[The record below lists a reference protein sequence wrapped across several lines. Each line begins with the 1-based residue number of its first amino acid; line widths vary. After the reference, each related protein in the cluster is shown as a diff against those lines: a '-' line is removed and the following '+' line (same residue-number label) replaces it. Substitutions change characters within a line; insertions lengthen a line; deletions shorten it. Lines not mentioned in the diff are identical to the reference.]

1 MGLEHITIEI
11 EYGDGDC
18 SMEKDY
24 QGSGDDY
31 DQHFGMKFSAVGDI
45 DLIRIHDFSEE
56 VAERL
61 AKYHKALVP
70 LKQAQAQIR
79 ESGRKALIGKR
90 PMTRVGRA
98 FEKSETQVS

>member
-1 MGLEHITIEI
+1 MTMTSILERN
-11 EYGDGDC
+11 
-18 SMEKDY
+18 SL
-24 QGSGDDY
+24 QL
-31 DQHFGMKFSAVGDI
+31 ADI

-61 AKYHKALVP
+61 AKYHKALVA
-70 LKQAQAQIR
+70 LKQAQAQVR